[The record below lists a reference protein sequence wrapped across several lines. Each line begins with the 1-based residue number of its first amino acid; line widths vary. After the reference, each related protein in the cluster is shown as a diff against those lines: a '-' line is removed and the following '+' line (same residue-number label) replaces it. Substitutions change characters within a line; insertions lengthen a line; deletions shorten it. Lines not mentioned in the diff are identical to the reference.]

1 MVLQLYLQGL
11 LISFLL
17 MLVLSLIY
25 AFAYLV
31 RNQDKSRTVIRNR
44 IFDLIL
50 INLLTIP
57 VLSFAFLGILV
68 ILKTRAL

>member
-11 LISFLL
+11 LISAI
-17 MLVLSLIY
+17 LVLILSAIY

-31 RNQDKSRTVIRNR
+31 RHSDLPWSVRRNR

-50 INLLTIP
+50 VDLLTIP
-57 VLSFAFLGILV
+57 VLSFAFLGLLI

>member
-25 AFAYLV
+25 ALAYLV